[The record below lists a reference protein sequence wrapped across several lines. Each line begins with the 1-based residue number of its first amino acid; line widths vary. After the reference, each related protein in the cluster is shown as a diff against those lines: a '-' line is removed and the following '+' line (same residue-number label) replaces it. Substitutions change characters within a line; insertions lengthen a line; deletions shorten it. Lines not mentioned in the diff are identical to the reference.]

1 MTIAP
6 ARPATGLP
14 PVAWRP
20 LLAVGGALAVL
31 LIAVSA
37 RYGYHR
43 DELYFLQAGQHLAW
57 GYPDQPPL
65 TPALARLVSTV
76 APDSLIALRVPSA
89 LLAAGV
95 VIFTGLIAREF
106 GGGRAEQLLAAC
118 CMSVSA
124 ALLLIGHL
132 FGTTMIDLFC
142 WVAVCW
148 IAARLLRGGDPRWWL
163 ALGAVLGL
171 GILNKSLLAVLPIA
185 LLVGVGIA
193 GPRSVLK
200 NRWFVIA
207 VILAILLVTPNL
219 LWQNANGWPQLTLS
233 RAIAAGES
241 GSSQPRWLFLPYQ
254 LVLISP
260 ILVLVWVI
268 GLGQSLSSTALVRFR
283 CFGWAY
289 ALLFLA
295 FLAAAGNPTTWF
307 GSTPSCWPPAPRRG
321 GVAAPTRTGNT
332 PDHRDHG
339 PGTEPDH
346 QRDVDAPRASR
357 AGDGPITDRRGQL
370 RRGRNGRLAGVR
382 RDRRRCGEQPARRR
396 ARLRRSVDRQ
406 LRGSRCHRPFRA
418 RSGTATCLQRAQR
431 LCAVG
436 ATAGRAG
443 GRRGRRGGA

>member
-6 ARPATGLP
+6 PRPATVLP
-14 PVAWRP
+14 PAAWRP

-31 LIAVSA
+31 LIAVSD

-43 DELYFLQAGQHLAW
+43 DELYFPQAGQHLAW

-65 TPALARLVSTV
+65 TPALVSTV

-148 IAARLLRGGDPRWWL
+148 IAARLLRGGDQRWWL

-171 GILNKSLLAVLPIA
+171 GMLNKSLLAVLPIA

-219 LWQNANGWPQLTLS
+219 LWQNANGWPQVTPS

-241 GSSQPRWLFLPYQ
+241 GSSQPRGPPSKT
-254 LVLISP
+254 VTHRS
-260 ILVLVWVI
+260 IL
-268 GLGQSLSSTALVRFR
+268 
-283 CFGWAY
+283 
-289 ALLFLA
+289 
-295 FLAAAGNPTTWF
+295 
-307 GSTPSCWPPAPRRG
+307 
-321 GVAAPTRTGNT
+321 
-332 PDHRDHG
+332 
-339 PGTEPDH
+339 
-346 QRDVDAPRASR
+346 
-357 AGDGPITDRRGQL
+357 
-370 RRGRNGRLAGVR
+370 
-382 RDRRRCGEQPARRR
+382 
-396 ARLRRSVDRQ
+396 
-406 LRGSRCHRPFRA
+406 
-418 RSGTATCLQRAQR
+418 AQN
-431 LCAVG
+431 A
-436 ATAGRAG
+436 
-443 GRRGRRGGA
+443 